1 MTTSASHF
9 ICEAVFPQSLDFVS
23 EYINPWYHLKS
34 VILRNMSDCL
44 RPKSQG
50 QEFLEVPAETRSK
63 FFRNLV
69 QSFQIELNTHQQK
82 ESFQVTLDFLQ
93 ANK

>member
-1 MTTSASHF
+1 
-9 ICEAVFPQSLDFVS
+9 
-23 EYINPWYHLKS
+23 
-34 VILRNMSDCL
+34 MSDGL

-50 QEFLEVPAETRSK
+50 QELLEVPAETTSK

-69 QSFQIELNTHQQK
+69 RSFQIELNTHQQK

-93 ANK
+93 ANE